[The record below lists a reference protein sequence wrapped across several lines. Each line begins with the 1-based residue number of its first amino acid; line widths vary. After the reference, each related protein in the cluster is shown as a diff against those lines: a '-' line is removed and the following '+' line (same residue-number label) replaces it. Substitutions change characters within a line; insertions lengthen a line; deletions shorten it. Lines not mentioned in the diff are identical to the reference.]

1 MSRAESETSGLSLL
15 GCTDWRAGL
24 GIHRTQA
31 GRIGSSTERGQRVE
45 ARCTTTTPAIY
56 SVTSATDPAAPRPGG
71 ATRVLGQGP
80 ARVRNHRHRPRP
92 PERAR
97 ARCPTVTVP
106 GPPERARARCPA
118 EDDSA
123 SSGEPASVTAP
134 GRRSAPGPVPGR
146 TAVRPGGPVA
156 TDCAAR
162 GGSTGLHSGLR
173 TGRIAGLLCRPW
185 AGRHEHGCHVVGAV
199 PGRQRREEIAA
210 VGRARCGPA
219 DPPMSGVRA
228 GARTAMQ
235 VKFATRAAGRG
246 SRAGRRTGPAR
257 VSGESAYPR
266 ARAACRVSRA
276 AGGVL
281 TLGPGAAILASQAAG
296 GALTGP
302 WPAPAAGLGRAGRAR
317 ATRTTPPPELRDGRR
332 GRPGPETRTTLPPE
346 PRAGRE
352 DGRA

>member
-1 MSRAESETSGLSLL
+1 M
-15 GCTDWRAGL
+15 
-24 GIHRTQA
+24 
-31 GRIGSSTERGQRVE
+31 
-45 ARCTTTTPAIY
+45 
-56 SVTSATDPAAPRPGG
+56 RPGG
-71 ATRVLGQGP
+71 ATCVLGLGP

-97 ARCPTVTVP
+97 ARCPTATVP
-106 GPPERARARCPA
+106 GPPVLARERCPA
-118 EDDSA
+118 EDYSA
-123 SSGEPASVTAP
+123 SSGEPTSVTAP

-146 TAVRPGGPVA
+146 AAVRPGGPVA

-173 TGRIAGLLCRPW
+173 TGRVAGLLCRPW
-185 AGRHEHGCHVVGAV
+185 AGRLVHGCRAVGAV
-199 PGRQRREEIAA
+199 PGRLRREEIAA

-219 DPPMSGVRA
+219 DTPMSGVRA
-228 GARTAMQ
+228 GARTATQ

-246 SRAGRRTGPAR
+246 SRAGRRTGPVR

-281 TLGPGAAILASQAAG
+281 T
-296 GALTGP
+296 GP
-302 WPAPAAGLGRAGRAR
+302 WPAPAAGLGRVGRAR
-317 ATRTTPPPELRDGRR
+317 ATRTTPPPELRAGRR
-332 GRPGPETRTTLPPE
+332 GRPGPVSRPGPETRTTLPPE

>member
-1 MSRAESETSGLSLL
+1 M
-15 GCTDWRAGL
+15 
-24 GIHRTQA
+24 
-31 GRIGSSTERGQRVE
+31 
-45 ARCTTTTPAIY
+45 
-56 SVTSATDPAAPRPGG
+56 
-71 ATRVLGQGP
+71 
-80 ARVRNHRHRPRP
+80 
-92 PERAR
+92 
-97 ARCPTVTVP
+97 
-106 GPPERARARCPA
+106 
-118 EDDSA
+118 
-123 SSGEPASVTAP
+123 
-134 GRRSAPGPVPGR
+134 
-146 TAVRPGGPVA
+146 
-156 TDCAAR
+156 
-162 GGSTGLHSGLR
+162 
-173 TGRIAGLLCRPW
+173 LCRPW

-302 WPAPAAGLGRAGRAR
+302 RPAPAAASGREGRAR
-317 ATRTTPPPELRDGRR
+317 TTRTTPPPDPRAAGASLPAGPGDPDYAPSGATGRAR
-332 GRPGPETRTTLPPE
+332 GRPGLTASGPATCKGPTLT
-346 PRAGRE
+346 
-352 DGRA
+352 